1 MGHYFFDTQYA
12 DPDPQNMMNANPDL
26 DPGPGRIQ
34 VNKITKL
41 SSTHLLKVEKKN
53 YIFNL

>member
-41 SSTHLLKVEKKN
+41 RSTHLFKVEKKN